1 MLRPR
6 QKRKQ
11 REWPPWE
18 PKLEFS
24 PAWTV
29 FSKQLG
35 KSSGIYADEIEIRDN
50 QEEILAI
57 KKLNEGKIPLGVL
70 TGGSAAVHNEWQK
83 FHSAR
88 I

>member
-1 MLRPR
+1 MAALRAKVR
-6 QKRKQ
+6 
-11 REWPPWE
+11 
-18 PKLEFS
+18 
-24 PAWTV
+24 V
-29 FSKQLG
+29 FARMNRIFKT
-35 KSSGIYADEIEIRDN
+35 IRDN